1 MGAKR
6 EEGDS
11 GLRVNMNWLLK
22 QGDKRSLDGRAVVL
36 DSDWRTKG
44 LCDRL
49 KS

>member
-11 GLRVNMNWLLK
+11 GLRVNVNWLE

-36 DSDWRTKG
+36 DSD
-44 LCDRL
+44 
-49 KS
+49 